1 METDWKARLGSRRT
15 LGRMIRLE
23 LLLMLVFA
31 VASLALLFIPQDDP
45 GAGGAPAV
53 TAVTLARSDTQF
65 VYPFPVYRETTM
77 SRQSLYRFATVR
89 REEADL
95 LTLEEEPEVVEQVA
109 DEVEVVEQVADE
121 VKVVE
126 QVADEVKEEEAPP
139 LPDLLGLV
147 LVGTLTGVDGESIA
161 IVRNDS
167 VGKTVYIK
175 AGDELNG
182 ATVQSIANNVVR
194 VVLGEEEDEL
204 RGRSYLFD
212 GSEDGN

>member
-1 METDWKARLGSRRT
+1 
-15 LGRMIRLE
+15 
-23 LLLMLVFA
+23 
-31 VASLALLFIPQDDP
+31 
-45 GAGGAPAV
+45 V

-121 VKVVE
+121 VK
-126 QVADEVKEEEAPP
+126 EEDAPP

-161 IVRNDS
+161 IVRNDN

>member
-121 VKVVE
+121 VK
-126 QVADEVKEEEAPP
+126 EEEAPP

>member
-15 LGRMIRLE
+15 LGRLIRFE
-23 LLLMLVFA
+23 LLLMLVFG
-31 VASLALLFIPQDDP
+31 VASIALLFIPQDDP
-45 GAGGAPAV
+45 SAGGAPAV

-65 VYPFPVYRETTM
+65 VYPFPVYREITI

-109 DEVEVVEQVADE
+109 DEV
-121 VKVVE
+121 
-126 QVADEVKEEEAPP
+126 KEEDAPP
-139 LPDLLGLV
+139 LPDLFGLV

-161 IVRNDS
+161 IVRDDS
-167 VGKTVYIK
+167 MGETVYVK

-204 RGRSYLFD
+204 RGMSYLFE

>member
-121 VKVVE
+121 VK
-126 QVADEVKEEEAPP
+126 EEDAPP

-147 LVGTLTGVDGESIA
+147 LVGKLTGVDGESIA
-161 IVRNDS
+161 IVRNDN

>member
-15 LGRMIRLE
+15 LGRLIRFE

-65 VYPFPVYRETTM
+65 VYPFPVYREITI

-109 DEVEVVEQVADE
+109 DEV
-121 VKVVE
+121 
-126 QVADEVKEEEAPP
+126 KEEDAPP
-139 LPDLLGLV
+139 LPDLFGLV

-161 IVRNDS
+161 IVRDDS
-167 VGKTVYIK
+167 MGETVYVK

-204 RGRSYLFD
+204 RGMSYLFE

>member
-15 LGRMIRLE
+15 LGRLIRFE
-23 LLLMLVFA
+23 LLLMLVFG
-31 VASLALLFIPQDDP
+31 VASIALLFIPQDDP
-45 GAGGAPAV
+45 SAGGVPAV

-65 VYPFPVYRETTM
+65 VYPFPVYREITI

-109 DEVEVVEQVADE
+109 DEV
-121 VKVVE
+121 
-126 QVADEVKEEEAPP
+126 KEEDAPP
-139 LPDLLGLV
+139 LPDLFGLV

-161 IVRNDS
+161 IVRDDS
-167 VGKTVYIK
+167 MGETVYVK

-204 RGRSYLFD
+204 RGMSYLFE

>member
-121 VKVVE
+121 VK
-126 QVADEVKEEEAPP
+126 EEDAPP

-161 IVRNDS
+161 IVRNDN

>member
-15 LGRMIRLE
+15 LGRMIRFE
-23 LLLMLVFA
+23 LLLMLVFG
-31 VASLALLFIPQDDP
+31 VASIALLFIPQDDP
-45 GAGGAPAV
+45 SAGGAPAV

-65 VYPFPVYRETTM
+65 VYPFPVYREITI
-77 SRQSLYRFATVR
+77 SRQSLYHFATVR

-95 LTLEEEPEVVEQVA
+95 LTLEEEPEVVE
-109 DEVEVVEQVADE
+109 
-121 VKVVE
+121 VVE
-126 QVADEVKEEEAPP
+126 QVADEVKEEDAPP
-139 LPDLLGLV
+139 LPDLFGLV

-161 IVRNDS
+161 IVRDDS
-167 VGKTVYIK
+167 MGETVYVK

-204 RGRSYLFD
+204 RGMSYLFE